1 METKAKRR
9 PKGSQT
15 VRQERRGDKNVWGYH
30 VWIRQP
36 DGSRKQHREFSFKT
50 KAEAQQALAAL
61 RTAGWKTRYAVNPPA
76 KEVPTTIKEAAA
88 DYQDLAEAKLITH
101 RTEDTTYWRDHPGHL
116 HTLNRFVT
124 WAGEER
130 HITHVTEINKDV
142 ITYWIAAET
151 KRAQKK
157 GTTLKQAT
165 IKRGLNT
172 ILAALHHAV
181 ESGKFKD
188 LLNYRVP
195 KNPLKKYQ
203 VEEDRDRVLTDEE
216 IEHIS
221 TKLADHPEYEEA
233 LFFFQLALITGAR
246 MAELRRMKWDESSV
260 RFGTVKLKST
270 KTGGKVRT
278 IKAPA
283 AAELIAQRRE
293 AKLGGPIR
301 VLTQDDKWFRDA
313 FKEISESLNILYG
326 QRIPGGWTIHDLRHT
341 CLSNLALEGMPL
353 HAIKEYAGHK
363 NITETQRY
371 LKYMPQQI
379 ELGAKVTTKLAV
391 LANAKPKSHT
401 HAGANEIECP
411 NCGFAFSTT
420 KSKHLQLV
428 TKTS

>member
-1 METKAKRR
+1 M
-9 PKGSQT
+9 
-15 VRQERRGDKNVWGYH
+15 
-30 VWIRQP
+30 
-36 DGSRKQHREFSFKT
+36 
-50 KAEAQQALAAL
+50 
-61 RTAGWKTRYAVNPPA
+61 
-76 KEVPTTIKEAAA
+76 
-88 DYQDLAEAKLITH
+88 
-101 RTEDTTYWRDHPGHL
+101 
-116 HTLNRFVT
+116 
-124 WAGEER
+124 
-130 HITHVTEINKDV
+130 TEINKDV
-142 ITYWIAAET
+142 ISYWIAAET
-151 KRAQKK
+151 NRAQRK

-195 KNPLKKYQ
+195 KTPLKKYQ
-203 VEEDRDRVLTDEE
+203 VEEDSDRVLTDEE
-216 IEHIS
+216 IEQIS
-221 TKLADHPEYEEA
+221 TKLADHPGYEEA

-246 MAELRRMKWDESSV
+246 MAELRRMKLDESSV

-270 KTGGKVRT
+270 KTSGKVRT

-313 FKEISESLNILYG
+313 FREISESLNILYG

-363 NITETQRY
+363 NITET
-371 LKYMPQQI
+371 
-379 ELGAKVTTKLAV
+379 
-391 LANAKPKSHT
+391 
-401 HAGANEIECP
+401 
-411 NCGFAFSTT
+411 
-420 KSKHLQLV
+420 
-428 TKTS
+428 

>member
-1 METKAKRR
+1 MEKSIKRR
-9 PKGSQT
+9 PKGSQQ
-15 VRQERRGDKNVWGYH
+15 VRQVRRGGQMVWGYH
-30 VWIRQP
+30 IWIRQP
-36 DGSRKQHREFSFKT
+36 DGSRTQLRDFSFKT
-50 KAEAQQALAAL
+50 KTEAHQALAVL
-61 RTAGWKTRYAVNPPA
+61 RTAGWKGRYGINPPA
-76 KEVPTTIKEAAA
+76 KEVPTTIKIAAA
-88 DYQDLAEAKLITH
+88 GYQDLAEAKLITH
-101 RTEDTTYWRDHPGHL
+101 RSEDTTYWRDRPGHL
-116 HTLNRFVT
+116 HTLNRFVK
-124 WAGEER
+124 WAEEER
-130 HITHVTEINKDV
+130 DITNVTDINKDI

-151 KRAQKK
+151 KRGQQK
-157 GTTLKQAT
+157 GAALKQAT

-188 LLNYRVP
+188 LLTFRVP

-216 IEHIS
+216 IEQIS
-221 TKLADHPEYEEA
+221 TKLKDHPEYEEA

-293 AKLGGPIR
+293 AKLGGTIR

-313 FKEISESLNILYG
+313 FREISESLNILYG

-379 ELGAKVTTKLAV
+379 ELGARVSTKLAV
-391 LANAKPKSHT
+391 LSNARPKSHAHVGT
-401 HAGANEIECP
+401 NEIECP
-411 NCGFAFSTT
+411 NCGFAFTTT
-420 KSKHLQLV
+420 KPKHLKLV
-428 TKTS
+428 GTTS